1 MTDSIITLKT
11 FNISL
16 LLFISLFIPL
26 LFVFVKYDDNPVGQ
40 ISQYYQWLIHVNIMV
55 FVGFG
60 FLMTFLRRYS
70 FGAICFNM
78 LASVLMFI
86 ESILMIGATQQV
98 FWNEKRN
105 FILLDIPLLIDSAFC
120 AASGMITFGAVIG
133 KVTPSQIIWIVFAQT
148 PLYAVNQ
155 HLVNYTFKALDIG
168 GTICIHLFG
177 AYYGLAISFMIRK
190 IYPPTENVNENN
202 HLKYTSTYFND
213 IFSMIGTLFLW
224 LYWPSFNGALASI
237 SDQLYNSASDASKI
251 AQFLCVVNT
260 LISLMGS
267 VLATFLISSIVGK
280 SRINM
285 MHIQN
290 STLAG
295 GVAMGAACSLKIT
308 PGGAFVVGIVAGTIS
323 VCGYQYLTP
332 FLERKLGL
340 RDTCGINNL
349 HGMPSI
355 IGGLVAGLVAL
366 GQNTEYILHDNGGI
380 QLINEILAM
389 IVTGGIAITGG
400 LVVGYIIVTSN
411 NLYSSQIKY
420 NELYEDG
427 LWWIG
432 QNIEQITLVKTDPI
446 GELHDQSKHSCYS
459 ITKNR
464 SVHRSLQNI
473 HVMIDENEIVNKEK
487 Y

>member
-1 MTDSIITLKT
+1 
-11 FNISL
+11 
-16 LLFISLFIPL
+16 
-26 LFVFVKYDDNPVGQ
+26 
-40 ISQYYQWLIHVNIMV
+40 
-55 FVGFG
+55 
-60 FLMTFLRRYS
+60 
-70 FGAICFNM
+70 
-78 LASVLMFI
+78 
-86 ESILMIGATQQV
+86 MIGATQQV
-98 FWNEKRN
+98 FWNENKK
-105 FILLDIPLLIDSAFC
+105 FISLDIPLLIDSTFC

-133 KVTPSQIIWIVFAQT
+133 KVTPSQIMWIVFAQT
-148 PLYAVNQ
+148 PLFALNQ
-155 HLVNYTFKALDIG
+155 HLINYTFKALDPG

-190 IYPPTENVNENN
+190 IYPKVENENENENENN

-224 LYWPSFNGALASI
+224 LYWPSFNGALVSI
-237 SDQLYNSASDASKI
+237 SDELYNSASDAKKM

-267 VLATFLISSIVGK
+267 ALAAFVISSIVGK

-295 GVAMGAACSLKIT
+295 GVAIGAACSLKIT

-349 HGMPSI
+349 HGMPAI
-355 IGGLVAGLVAL
+355 IGGLIAGLAAL
-366 GQNTEYILHDNGGI
+366 GQNTEYILHDSGGI
-380 QLINEILAM
+380 QLLNQFFAM
-389 IVTGGIAITGG
+389 IVTVGIAVTGG
-400 LVVGYIIVTSN
+400 LLVGYIISVLN
-411 NLYSSQIKY
+411 NFYSTQIKY
-420 NELYEDG
+420 NELYDDG

-432 QNIEQITLVKTDPI
+432 QNIEQITLVKV
-446 GELHDQSKHSCYS
+446 DQSKHSCYS
-459 ITKNR
+459 ITKNP
-464 SVHRSLQNI
+464 SIHRSLQNI
-473 HVMIDENEIVNKEK
+473 HVMIEENEKVSDDKEK

>member
-1 MTDSIITLKT
+1 MTDNNITLKT

-26 LFVFVKYDDNPVGQ
+26 LFVFVKYDDNSFEQ
-40 ISQYYQWLIHVNIMV
+40 INQYYQWLIHVNIMV

-60 FLMTFLRRYS
+60 FLMSFLRRYS
-70 FGAICFNM
+70 FGAVCFNM
-78 LASVLMFI
+78 LASVLMFV

-105 FILLDIPLLIDSAFC
+105 FISLGIPLLIDSAFC
-120 AASGMITFGAVIG
+120 AASGMIAFGAVIG

-155 HLVNYTFKALDIG
+155 HLINYTFKALDPG

-190 IYPPTENVNENN
+190 IYPKTENENDN

-213 IFSMIGTLFLW
+213 ILSMIGTLFLW
-224 LYWPSFNGALASI
+224 LYWPSFNGALAS
-237 SDQLYNSASDASKI
+237 NSNEKM

-260 LISLMGS
+260 LMSLLGS
-267 VLATFLISSIVGK
+267 VLATFVTSSIVGK

-295 GVAMGAACSLKIT
+295 GVVMGAACSLKIT
-308 PGGAFVVGIVAGTIS
+308 PGGAFIVGGIAGIIS

-332 FLERKLGL
+332 LLERKFGL

-349 HGMPSI
+349 HGMPAI
-355 IGGLVAGLVAL
+355 IGGLVAGLSAL
-366 GQNTEYILHDNGGI
+366 GQNTEYILHDTGKI
-380 QLINEILAM
+380 QLLNQFLAM

-400 LVVGYIIVTSN
+400 LIIGYIISISN
-411 NLYSSQIKY
+411 NFNSIPIKY
-420 NELYEDG
+420 NELYDDG

-432 QNIEQITLVKTDPI
+432 QNIEQITVVKV
-446 GELHDQSKHSCYS
+446 DQSKHSCYS
-459 ITKNR
+459 ITKNP

-473 HVMIDENEIVNKEK
+473 HVMIEENEIIYDKEK